1 MAGGG
6 DLVLGA
12 DPAVS
17 GLQPGQQLSEDGV
30 ALKIH
35 RTLTLNITMHNLYT
49 TSITKWPL
57 NKGYA
62 CSNYESS
69 TYH

>member
-35 RTLTLNITMHNLYT
+35 RRRARTQLL
-49 TSITKWPL
+49 S
-57 NKGYA
+57 
-62 CSNYESS
+62 
-69 TYH
+69 